1 MANERLRSCITG
13 ARLTISDVAA
23 QVGVDPKT
31 VERWIVPGRVPHR
44 SHRWATA
51 SLLGT
56 DEAYLW
62 PEIADDRR
70 TQAASA
76 AELVTLYPN
85 RGAVPG
91 PLWRSLLDGA
101 ADRIDVLVFAGLFL
115 PDGYPEVANLL
126 AAKAEQ
132 GVKIRLALGDPDSDA
147 VRRRGE
153 EERIGEGMAARVRL
167 GLMYLQDAISAP
179 GVELRFHATTLYN
192 SIYRFDDDMLVNA
205 HVYGA
210 PAAHSPVL
218 HLRRLPGGRLVDHY
232 QASFERV
239 WEQASARQPARDT
252 GAGRKAV
259 TVARID
265 YFNDPN
271 APKANSIV
279 PSVTAIVPNERGELL
294 LVHKTDNDL
303 WALPGGGMDV
313 GESMA
318 ETVVREVKEETG
330 IDVEVTGV
338 VGIYT
343 NPNHVM
349 AYDDGEVRQQCS
361 ICFTTRMLGGQL
373 ATSSET
379 SEVEFVAPARLDSLN
394 IHPSMR
400 LRIDHYLERRSA
412 PYIG

>member
-13 ARLTISDVAA
+13 ARLTVSDVAA

-31 VERWIVPGRVPHR
+31 VERLIVPGRVPHR

-70 TQAASA
+70 AQAASA
-76 AELVTLYPN
+76 AELVTFYPN

-132 GVKIRLALGDPDSDA
+132 GIKIRLALGDPDSDA

-167 GLMYLQDAISAP
+167 GLLYLQDAISAP
-179 GVELRFHATTLYN
+179 RVELRFHATALYN

-218 HLRRLPGGRLVDHY
+218 HLRRLPGGRLFDHY

-239 WEQASARQPARDT
+239 WQQASADSV
-252 GAGRKAV
+252 AGV
-259 TVARID
+259 
-265 YFNDPN
+265 
-271 APKANSIV
+271 
-279 PSVTAIVPNERGELL
+279 
-294 LVHKTDNDL
+294 
-303 WALPGGGMDV
+303 LPQ
-313 GESMA
+313 
-318 ETVVREVKEETG
+318 K
-330 IDVEVTGV
+330 
-338 VGIYT
+338 
-343 NPNHVM
+343 
-349 AYDDGEVRQQCS
+349 
-361 ICFTTRMLGGQL
+361 
-373 ATSSET
+373 
-379 SEVEFVAPARLDSLN
+379 
-394 IHPSMR
+394 
-400 LRIDHYLERRSA
+400 ERR
-412 PYIG
+412 